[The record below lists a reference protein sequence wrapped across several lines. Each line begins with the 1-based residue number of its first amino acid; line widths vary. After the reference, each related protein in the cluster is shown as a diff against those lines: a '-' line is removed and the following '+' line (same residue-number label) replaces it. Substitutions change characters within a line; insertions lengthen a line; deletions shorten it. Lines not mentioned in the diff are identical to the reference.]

1 MVTRKRQAPTRGRP
15 DPSCQPEGPRGAE
28 APPDPLGYLAR
39 RSSSPSR
46 PRPGS
51 FQEPP
56 TIRVLGNTQG
66 LKASHVRALER
77 LYRRH
82 LPSDRLVTH
91 EFARELTALSHEI
104 RRPVGVFV
112 DRRGA
117 VTHAMVGDARGRLEM
132 PDWGRLRAGQ
142 GRLRGIRCIRTRL
155 GIARPANGTS
165 GEALTHDD
173 LTDLAKLRLDAM
185 VALEVG
191 DDGLPGDAH
200 VAHLRPAAADGTVIE
215 RLPPVAPSRLELG
228 FAAWIGALEEELARR
243 DRTRAVGDG
252 ERAIL
257 VAVSGGRSRADTE
270 DSVAELRELA
280 RTAGV
285 EVVDVI
291 AQQRPQ
297 VDPRTAIGEGRL
309 EDLTVAAFRHDVDL
323 VIFDRDLTPAQAR
336 NLGERLDL
344 RVIDRTQLIL
354 DIFAQRARSR
364 DGKLQ
369 VELAQLQYRL
379 PRLAQQDLGLSRLG
393 GGIGG
398 RGPGEQRLEVDR
410 RRVRERIARLQKE
423 LAGLRRER
431 EGRRSRRNR
440 RGVPVLSIVGYTNA
454 GKSTLLRALTHADV
468 LVEDKLFAT
477 LDPTSRRLRFPRE
490 REVIVTDTVGF
501 LRDLPA
507 DLQEAFRATLEELRD
522 ADLFLHVVDASADD
536 FPERI
541 AAVRGV
547 LEAMQLGDTPELLV
561 FNQIDRLAPGVGQE
575 IAAREGGV
583 AISALRGL
591 GLRELLEGVEERL
604 WSEDVD
610 ERSRLRLAALG
621 D

>member
-1 MVTRKRQAPTRGRP
+1 
-15 DPSCQPEGPRGAE
+15 
-28 APPDPLGYLAR
+28 
-39 RSSSPSR
+39 
-46 PRPGS
+46 
-51 FQEPP
+51 
-56 TIRVLGNTQG
+56 
-66 LKASHVRALER
+66 
-77 LYRRH
+77 
-82 LPSDRLVTH
+82 
-91 EFARELTALSHEI
+91 
-104 RRPVGVFV
+104 
-112 DRRGA
+112 
-117 VTHAMVGDARGRLEM
+117 MVGDARGRLEM
-132 PDWGRLRAGQ
+132 PDWGRLRAGA
-142 GRLRGIRCIRTRL
+142 GRLRGIRCIRTQL
-155 GIARPANGTS
+155 AGAPGD
-165 GEALTHDD
+165 ALTHDD

-185 VALEVG
+185 VAVAVR

-200 VAHLRPAAADGTVIE
+200 VAHLRPAGADGNVIE
-215 RLPPVAPSRLELG
+215 RLPATAPSRLELDFG
-228 FAAWIGALEEELARR
+228 GWIGALEEELARS
-243 DRTRAVGDG
+243 DRTRAVGEG

-257 VAVSGGRSRADTE
+257 VAVSGGRSRSETE
-270 DSVAELRELA
+270 DSIAELRELA

-285 EVVDVI
+285 EVVDVLQ
-291 AQQRPQ
+291 QQRPQ
-297 VDPRTAIGEGRL
+297 VDPRTLIGEGRL

-410 RRVRERIARLQKE
+410 RRVRDRIGRLQKE

-522 ADLFLHVVDASADD
+522 ADLFLHVVDAAAPDY
-536 FPERI
+536 PERI

-547 LEAMQLGDTPELLV
+547 LRAMELGDTPELLV
-561 FNQIDRLAPGVGQE
+561 FNQIDRLPPGEGQAL
-575 IAAREGGV
+575 AAREGGI
-583 AISALRGL
+583 AISALREL
-591 GLRELLEGVEERL
+591 GLRELLEAVEKRL

-610 ERSRLRLAALG
+610 ERSRLRLASLG
-621 D
+621 A